1 MPASARRK
9 PACNPESV
17 SESLRARSDYARGA
31 GYAPFYHAFLADLPR
46 LCSGASCWAL
56 VMTALMESL
65 GRARDKGEA
74 APEWT
79 KDLDK
84 QWLSTVCHTDKRT
97 VDRDL
102 KYLEASGMA
111 QVRHTIR
118 GMVCIRLCFRDWPK
132 LPDYQPPP
140 AKKNESQAPD
150 DDGEPACKL
159 LKTPCHVKAGA
170 YSEPLDIALPVNSFR
185 LRVAGDSDIAF
196 TAEIRGGRFTV
207 TTKAVSVSNDLRSSA
222 RHASPE
228 TDKSEDKA
236 KGRTIGEHPRAD
248 ELAKLFDPILLRSC
262 GRSLSADTVA
272 FTQALD
278 ALGDLPHDFLVKFVI
293 QRAERPI
300 SSPKVC
306 ASILKEA
313 RANWEKVKDLPDV
326 ERIPPQ
332 SHKKRLGFVEDVKQE
347 AERRLTKYGR
357 L

>member
-17 SESLRARSDYARGA
+17 SESLRAKSDYARGA

-132 LPDYQPPP
+132 LPDYEPPP
-140 AKKNESQAPD
+140 KKS
-150 DDGEPACKL
+150 EPAEPEEDEAEPAFKL
-159 LKTPCHVKAGA
+159 LKTPCHVKVGN
-170 YSEPLDIALPVNSFR
+170 YSDAIEIAHPVTSFR
-185 LRVAGDSDIAF
+185 LRAAGDSDIAF

-207 TTKAVSVSNDLRSSA
+207 TTKAVSVSNDLQSSA
-222 RHASPE
+222 RHARHE
-228 TDKSEDKA
+228 AAKSEEKA
-236 KGRTIGEHPRAD
+236 KGRTIGEHPRAG

-262 GRSLSADTVA
+262 GRLLSADAVA
-272 FTQALD
+272 FFQALD

-306 ASILKEA
+306 ASIVKDALVNW
-313 RANWEKVKDLPDV
+313 RASKDLPPAMPV
-326 ERIPPQ
+326 QRSRRMTPTEQAIELAMRRRQER
-332 SHKKRLGFVEDVKQE
+332 
-347 AERRLTKYGR
+347 A
-357 L
+357 